1 MTEEHTEPVAEDDY
15 LHRRFREALE
25 RKKSVKHANNG
36 PHDAQEKAQG
46 QQNTTVKRQFR
57 RKSGG

>member
-1 MTEEHTEPVAEDDY
+1 MTEESTEPAAGEDD

-25 RKKSVKHANNG
+25 RKKHMKHATNG
-36 PHDAQEKAQG
+36 PHDAQENVHG